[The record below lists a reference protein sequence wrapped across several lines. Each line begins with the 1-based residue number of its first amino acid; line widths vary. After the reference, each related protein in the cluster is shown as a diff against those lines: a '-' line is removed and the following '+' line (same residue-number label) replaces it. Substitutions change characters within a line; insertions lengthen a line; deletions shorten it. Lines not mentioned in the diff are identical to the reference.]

1 MSDKQSNDNSQEI
14 KIDRESND
22 ATFETKEQ
30 IKKIL
35 EKQLNQSG
43 ANDESAPNP
52 SNKKPPKD
60 K

>member
-35 EKQLNQSG
+35 EKQSNQSG
-43 ANDESAPNP
+43 ANDESN
-52 SNKKPPKD
+52 SPPTNSQKS

>member
-1 MSDKQSNDNSQEI
+1 MSDKQSNNNNQEL
-14 KIDRESND
+14 KIDHESND

-35 EKQLNQSG
+35 EKQLRQSG
-43 ANDESAPNP
+43 VNDESAPNP
-52 SNKKPPKD
+52 STKKPPK